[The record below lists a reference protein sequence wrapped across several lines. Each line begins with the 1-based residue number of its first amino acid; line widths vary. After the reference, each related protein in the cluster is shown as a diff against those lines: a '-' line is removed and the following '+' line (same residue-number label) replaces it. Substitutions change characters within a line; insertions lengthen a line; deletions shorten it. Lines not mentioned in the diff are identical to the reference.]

1 MIDLIIIV
9 ENGRVTDVL
18 SDTADEVYVSV
29 LDLDT
34 TDAIEQRDITE
45 RLENIPQAYK
55 NVY

>member
-18 SDTADEVYVSV
+18 SDTADEVSV
-29 LDLDT
+29 LVLNLDT
-34 TDAIEQRDITE
+34 TDAIEQQAITE
-45 RLENIPQAYK
+45 CLENIPPAYK

>member
-34 TDAIEQRDITE
+34 TDAIEQRAITE
-45 RLENIPQAYK
+45 QLENIPPTYK
-55 NVY
+55 NIY

>member
-1 MIDLIIIV
+1 MINLIIIV

-18 SDTADEVYVSV
+18 SDTADEVSVSV

-34 TDAIEQRDITE
+34 TDAIEQRDIME
-45 RLENIPQAYK
+45 RLKSIPPAYK

>member
-18 SDTADEVYVSV
+18 SDTADEVSV
-29 LDLDT
+29 LVLNLDT
-34 TDAIEQRDITE
+34 TDSIEQRVIAE
-45 RLENIPQAYK
+45 CLENIPPAYK

>member
-18 SDTADEVYVSV
+18 SDTAVEVSV
-29 LDLDT
+29 LVLNLDT
-34 TDAIEQRDITE
+34 TDSIEQRVIAE
-45 RLENIPQAYK
+45 CLENIPPAYK

>member
-9 ENGRVTDVL
+9 ENGLVTDVL

-45 RLENIPQAYK
+45 RLENIPPAYK